1 MKFLSGAV
9 MIVHWFNPLSYALFY
24 ELSIV
29 SEMYADSVVLQGKGD
44 EERCRYGKMILELA
58 AKSENAG
65 ENRFF
70 SGAANRSTKIMY
82 RRRVLEMR
90 ANRKTKRML
99 SILTAGV
106 ICMAGGMTAL
116 AYEQS
121 NIYYDET
128 GYMMSTN
135 ISLVA
140 GDVEQKVE
148 VLPYDYYC
156 IDDNGGIH
164 DLSNVDKDARAI
176 CIHEFISGTAI
187 EHQDDGKGGCIV
199 RKYKAQICEICGYA
213 KGKELISTTTYT
225 KCPH

>member
-1 MKFLSGAV
+1 
-9 MIVHWFNPLSYALFY
+9 
-24 ELSIV
+24 
-29 SEMYADSVVLQGKGD
+29 
-44 EERCRYGKMILELA
+44 
-58 AKSENAG
+58 
-65 ENRFF
+65 
-70 SGAANRSTKIMY
+70 
-82 RRRVLEMR
+82 
-90 ANRKTKRML
+90 
-99 SILTAGV
+99 
-106 ICMAGGMTAL
+106 MAGGMTAL